1 MKDNKLDVAATIEL
15 VKTEITDDPGT
26 LKIASEISN
35 ECAEVTGE
43 KQFIKPFRMKKSYNC

>member
-43 KQFIKPFRMKKSYNC
+43 KQIIKPFRMKKSYNC